1 MIRMPKVLQNV
12 NGTWVRWAIGIL
24 AFAMLALAAW
34 TGRVTHDT
42 FSGQEAQAMER
53 RFIERDA
60 ALLEAINVNT
70 SGRAVGVERDRAYL
84 VRLTRIEDK
93 LDILLQ
99 GSQE

>member
-1 MIRMPKVLQNV
+1 MQRMAESIR
-12 NGTWVRWAIGIL
+12 NGNGLWVRWAIGIL

-34 TGRVTHDT
+34 TGRVTHDG

-60 ALLEAINVNT
+60 ALLEAININT
-70 SGRAVGVERDRAYL
+70 SGRAVGEVRDSTFLARL
-84 VRLTRIEDK
+84 VRIEDK

-99 GSQE
+99 ERQE